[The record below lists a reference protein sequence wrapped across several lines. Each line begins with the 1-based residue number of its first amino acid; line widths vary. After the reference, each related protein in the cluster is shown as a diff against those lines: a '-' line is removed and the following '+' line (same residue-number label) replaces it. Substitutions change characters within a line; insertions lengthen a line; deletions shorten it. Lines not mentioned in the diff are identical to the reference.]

1 MSMIDPSV
9 TGRGRPEARGNRG
22 KKKTGFARGPPRR
35 RRQTLEPAAGGP
47 LMSIPA
53 AGLKFYGLSK
63 NGSYDA
69 AARGE
74 FGKLFEVGRR
84 RFVVVANVEKK
95 IRRATDEDNDED
107 EAA

>member
-1 MSMIDPSV
+1 MSMIDPNV

-22 KKKTGFARGPPRR
+22 KKTGSARGPLRR
-35 RRQTLEPAAGGP
+35 RRQTLEPAEGGP
-47 LMSIPA
+47 LMSVPA
-53 AGLKFYGLSK
+53 AGRKFYGLSK

-74 FGKLFEVGRR
+74 FGRLFEVGRR
-84 RFVVVANVEKK
+84 KFVVVANVERK
-95 IRRATDEDNDED
+95 IRAAHDEEE

>member
-1 MSMIDPSV
+1 MSMTDPGV
-9 TGRGRPEARGNRG
+9 TGRRRPELLGR
-22 KKKTGFARGPPRR
+22 KKAFRKKVVHR
-35 RRQTLEPAAGGP
+35 RRQTLEPAEGGP

-53 AGLKFYGLSK
+53 AGRKYYGLSK

-74 FGKLFEVGRR
+74 FGRLFEVGRR
-84 RFVVVANVEKK
+84 KFVVVANVERK
-95 IRRATDEDNDED
+95 IRAATDEEE